1 MNIRSKKIEKDFMVG
16 NLRCLVIGLSGGW
29 RCGYVGIPKEHPMYA
44 IDYDKIEADVHGGLT
59 YGSTSPVGDKDQRY
73 YVGFDCCH
81 CGDGFDIALI
91 DELAQDSKML
101 EVNKINAQLCADY
114 TDKVWTTEEVED
126 EVRRLANWI
135 REKE

>member
-29 RCGYVGIPKEHPMYA
+29 RCGYVGIPKEHPLYA

-59 YGSTSPVGDKDQRY
+59 YGSTSPVGDEDQRY

-126 EVRRLANWI
+126 EVRRLANCI
-135 REKE
+135 KEK